1 MTTTTW
7 NSRTTEASLQR
18 RPPYRTLP
26 AGVGRVCPAPAGRST
41 QVVSSGPRRESIDL
55 LPPGLDSGV
64 VLQPKPGLSPARR
77 KIRPPGGD
85 LYRSEL
91 PRTSEVLPLGPRFA
105 EDVVVGLKGALICG
119 VSGGAI
125 VRVHPSTSE
134 LETIADTGG
143 RPLGLEVCADGRL
156 IVCDAHKGLLRVDQ
170 FTGAVET
177 LVDEVDGVRLR
188 FCSNATAGPDG
199 TVWFT
204 ESTNRFDFEHYMGA
218 LLEHRP
224 SGRLFRRDPD
234 GTVTTVLDGL
244 YFPNGVALA
253 PDRRSLL
260 FTETG
265 NYSLSRLWLAGP
277 RQGEVEVLL
286 SNMHGFPD
294 NMSRFADGR
303 SWIAMTNPRNAV
315 LDRSATWPGFIRS
328 AIWQLPDI
336 MRPNPETIVWAVCV
350 DPDGRVVDEVRGVH
364 PSFDTA
370 TGAVEHDGRLYL
382 ASVWQDSLLSID
394 LRDRD
399 SYDLAN
405 CADRA
410 NALWRNE
417 ADIR

>member
-1 MTTTTW
+1 MRGVRRGLKT
-7 NSRTTEASLQR
+7 SR
-18 RPPYRTLP
+18 RPTL
-26 AGVGRVCPAPAGRST
+26 RV
-41 QVVSSGPRRESIDL
+41 VVQR
-55 LPPGLDSGV
+55 
-64 VLQPKPGLSPARR
+64 KPGLSPARR
-77 KIRPPGGD
+77 QIRPPHGD
-85 LYRSEL
+85 LRPSEL
-91 PRTSEVLPLGPRFA
+91 PGNVELHSLGAGTA
-105 EDVVVGLKGALICG
+105 EDVVAGLDGAMICG

-125 VRVHPSTSE
+125 VRLDPSSGE

-143 RPLGLEVCADGRL
+143 RPLGLEACDDGRL

-170 FTGAVET
+170 STGAIET
-177 LVDEVDGVRLR
+177 LVDQVDGVPLR

-204 ESTNRFDFEHYMGA
+204 ESTDRFDFEQYMGA

-253 PDRRSLL
+253 PNRRSLL

-303 SWIAMTNPRNAV
+303 SWIAMTNPRNTA
-315 LDRSATWPGFIRS
+315 LDRSANWPGFIRS
-328 AIWQLPDI
+328 AIWRLPDV

-350 DPDGRVVDEVRGVH
+350 DPDGQVVDEVRGVH
-364 PSFDTA
+364 QSFDTA
-370 TGAVEHDGRLYL
+370 TGAVEHGGRLYV
-382 ASVWQDSLLSID
+382 ASVWQDSLLSVD
-394 LRDRD
+394 LRAGQPREN
-399 SYDLAN
+399 AEPV
-405 CADRA
+405 ATA
-410 NALWRNE
+410 NALWRN
-417 ADIR
+417 

>member
-1 MTTTTW
+1 MGLH
-7 NSRTTEASLQR
+7 ALD
-18 RPPYRTLP
+18 
-26 AGVGRVCPAPAGRST
+26 AGT
-41 QVVSSGPRRESIDL
+41 
-55 LPPGLDSGV
+55 
-64 VLQPKPGLSPARR
+64 
-77 KIRPPGGD
+77 
-85 LYRSEL
+85 
-91 PRTSEVLPLGPRFA
+91 A
-105 EDVVVGLKGALICG
+105 EDVVMDLDRTLICG
-119 VSGGAI
+119 VTGGAI
-125 VRVHPSTSE
+125 VRVDLSTGE

-143 RPLGLEVCADGRL
+143 RPLGLEVCDDGRL
-156 IVCDAHKGLLRVDQ
+156 LVCDAHKGLLRVDQ
-170 FTGAVET
+170 STGAVET
-177 LVDEVDGVRLR
+177 LVDQVDGVRLR

-204 ESTNRFDFEHYMGA
+204 ESTDRFDFEHYMGA

-234 GTVTTVLDGL
+234 GTVTMVLGGL

-265 NYSLSRLWLAGP
+265 NYSLSRLWLTGP

-303 SWIAMTNPRNAV
+303 SWIAMTNPRNTA
-315 LDRSATWPGFIRS
+315 LDRSANWPGFIRS
-328 AIWQLPDI
+328 AIWRLPDVL
-336 MRPNPETIVWAVCV
+336 RPNPDTIVWAVCV

-399 SYDLAN
+399 SDDLTS
-405 CADRA
+405 CAARA
-410 NALWRNE
+410 NTLWRNE
-417 ADIR
+417 ADDR

>member
-1 MTTTTW
+1 M
-7 NSRTTEASLQR
+7 
-18 RPPYRTLP
+18 
-26 AGVGRVCPAPAGRST
+26 V
-41 QVVSSGPRRESIDL
+41 
-55 LPPGLDSGV
+55 GLD
-64 VLQPKPGLSPARR
+64 
-77 KIRPPGGD
+77 
-85 LYRSEL
+85 
-91 PRTSEVLPLGPRFA
+91 
-105 EDVVVGLKGALICG
+105 GALICG
-119 VSGGAI
+119 VTGGAI
-125 VRVHPSTSE
+125 VRIDPSTGQRS
-134 LETIADTGG
+134 TIADTGG
-143 RPLGLEVCADGRL
+143 RPLGLEVCDDGRL
-156 IVCDAHKGLLRVDQ
+156 IVCDAHKGLLQVDQ

-177 LVDEVDGVRLR
+177 LVDQVDGVRLR
-188 FCSNATAGPDG
+188 FCSNAAAGPDG

-234 GTVTTVLDGL
+234 GTVTTVLGGL

-265 NYSLSRLWLAGP
+265 NSSLSRLWLAGP

-294 NMSRFADGR
+294 NMSRFAGGR

-370 TGAVEHDGRLYL
+370 TGAVENAGKLYL
-382 ASVWQDSLLSID
+382 ASVWQDSLLAID

-399 SYDLAN
+399 LGELTT
-405 CADRA
+405 RVEHA
-410 NALWRNE
+410 NALWRSETDNL
-417 ADIR
+417 

>member
-1 MTTTTW
+1 M
-7 NSRTTEASLQR
+7 
-18 RPPYRTLP
+18 
-26 AGVGRVCPAPAGRST
+26 
-41 QVVSSGPRRESIDL
+41 
-55 LPPGLDSGV
+55 
-64 VLQPKPGLSPARR
+64 
-77 KIRPPGGD
+77 
-85 LYRSEL
+85 
-91 PRTSEVLPLGPRFA
+91 
-105 EDVVVGLKGALICG
+105 VVGLDGALICG
-119 VSGGAI
+119 VTGGAV
-125 VRVHPSTSE
+125 VRVDTSTGERS
-134 LETIADTGG
+134 TIADTGG
-143 RPLGLEVCADGRL
+143 RPLGLEVCDDGRL

-177 LVDEVDGVRLR
+177 LVDQVGGVRLR

-234 GTVTTVLDGL
+234 GAVTTVLDGL
-244 YFPNGVALA
+244 YFPNGVVLA

-286 SNMHGFPD
+286 SNMHCFPD
-294 NMSRFADGR
+294 NMSRFVDGR
-303 SWIAMTNPRNAV
+303 SWIAMTNPRNTA

-328 AIWQLPDI
+328 AIWRLPEV
-336 MRPNPETIVWAVCV
+336 MRPSPETIVWAVCV

-370 TGAVEHDGRLYL
+370 TGAVERDGRLYL
-382 ASVWQDSLLSID
+382 ASVWQDSVLAID

-399 SYDLAN
+399 TRELTTRVAH
-405 CADRA
+405 A
-410 NALWRNE
+410 NALWRGE
-417 ADIR
+417 TDSSMT

>member
-1 MTTTTW
+1 MERDITPRATDVITVD
-7 NSRTTEASLQR
+7 R
-18 RPPYRTLP
+18 P
-26 AGVGRVCPAPAGRST
+26 AGLHSETVAQR
-41 QVVSSGPRRESIDL
+41 
-55 LPPGLDSGV
+55 
-64 VLQPKPGLSPARR
+64 KPGLSPARR
-77 KIRPPGGD
+77 DILPPNGD
-85 LYRSEL
+85 LHPSEL
-91 PRTSEVLPLGPRFA
+91 PRTAELHTLGAGTA
-105 EDVVVGLKGALICG
+105 EDVVVGLNGALICG
-119 VSGGAI
+119 VTGGAI
-125 VRVHPSTSE
+125 VRVDPSTGRRS
-134 LETIADTGG
+134 TIADTGG
-143 RPLGLEVCADGRL
+143 RPLGLEVCDDGRL
-156 IVCDAHKGLLRVDQ
+156 IVCDAHKGLLRVYQ
-170 FTGAVET
+170 STGAVET
-177 LVDEVDGVRLR
+177 LVDQVDGVPLR

-204 ESTNRFDFEHYMGA
+204 ESTDRFDFEHYMGA

-224 SGRLFRRDPD
+224 SGRLFRLDPD

-265 NYSLSRLWLAGP
+265 NYSLSRLWLTGP

-294 NMSRFADGR
+294 NMSRFVDGR
-303 SWIAMTNPRNAV
+303 SLIAMTNPRNKT

-336 MRPNPETIVWAVCV
+336 MRPNPETIVWAMCV

-370 TGAVEHDGRLYL
+370 TGAVEHGGRLYL

-399 SYDLAN
+399 TRELTTRVEHAN
-405 CADRA
+405 V
-410 NALWRNE
+410 LWRSE
-417 ADIR
+417 AENL